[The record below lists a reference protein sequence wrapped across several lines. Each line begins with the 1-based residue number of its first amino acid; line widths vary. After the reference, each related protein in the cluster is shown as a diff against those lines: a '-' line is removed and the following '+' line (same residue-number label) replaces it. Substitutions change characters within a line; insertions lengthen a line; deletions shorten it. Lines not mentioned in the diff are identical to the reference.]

1 MITDEEVDTYV
12 IEHDKYVQEH
22 GRVWRA
28 IRMAYADRFWEG
40 VTTGAAGDGTARP
53 DRKIMSDYPIRI
65 EVNHLRSWVFS
76 YADALFHQGLR
87 ATVRPPTLP
96 RGKVETVLG
105 PEIEQ
110 HALNEPLTGQDIPP
124 VPTEKIAELV
134 NVWLDLV
141 QIEDQ
146 TERAFILGLMYP
158 EFALKMGCR
167 GDKRDNVVED
177 VWMDVI
183 PPWEALFDRRSRT
196 ADQMR
201 FIGHIYWAPI
211 EEVMGRFDIPEADL
225 SPVMAPDVLEEGE
238 RRNMR
243 TNAIGDQ
250 KYIRILEFYDNTAE
264 WTATDGEKTEGE
276 YRVYILEGLKNKM
289 EKKKPIYSGPV
300 PYDKTSGKPL
310 PPIQCVN
317 FISIPEYPLMGIAPA
332 YQQYLLNSETNYIH
346 TFMVNAARRDASR
359 VLLLLKSKFNK
370 ENIAKLTGGSDMTIV
385 EIEDE
390 GALLSQV
397 ATWLEQQPVSSTLL
411 QVFTMLEQARD
422 KTSLTSPMARGEA
435 VKYATAAE
443 IHSLNSFTETTLGR
457 IARKMNAALVRFIAL
472 FFRVLA
478 AEMDD
483 REEKK
488 IRMIV
493 NNKEVVVE
501 RKLLDEDWDVAIV
514 DTANTP
520 MGEAEKR
527 RDHQMIYPVLMELY
541 AVAKTGDAMA
551 IELLN
556 YTVDLYN
563 LPASMGFDVLVAREP
578 APPEPEPAPG
588 ALPPGAAPGPMG
600 PQGGGG
606 DAEALMGAMA
616 ASQPEGVV

>member
-1 MITDEEVDTYV
+1 MITDEEVNTYV

-22 GRVWRA
+22 ARTWRA
-28 IRMAYADRFWEG
+28 VRMAYADRFWEG
-40 VTTGAAGDGTARP
+40 ITSNAAGDGTARP

-76 YADALFHQGLR
+76 YADALFHQGLQ

-105 PEIEQ
+105 PEIKE
-110 HALNEPLTGQDIPP
+110 HPLNEPLTGQDIPP
-124 VPTEKIAELV
+124 VPTEKMAQLV

-167 GDKRDNVVED
+167 GDARDNVVED

-183 PPWEALFDRRSRT
+183 PPWEAMFDRRSRT

-201 FIGHIYWAPI
+201 FIGHIYWAPV
-211 EEVMGRFDIPEADL
+211 EEVIGRFDISEADL
-225 SPVMAPDVLEEGE
+225 DPVMAPDILEEGE

-243 TNAIGDQ
+243 TNAIADQ
-250 KYIRILEFYDNTAE
+250 KYIRILEFYDNTGE
-264 WTATDGEKTEGE
+264 WIAPEGDKSEGE
-276 YRVYILEGLKNKM
+276 YRVYILEGHKNQM
-289 EKKKPIYSGPV
+289 DKKKPLFKGPV
-300 PYDKTSGKPL
+300 PYDQTSGKPF

-317 FISIPEYPLMGIAPA
+317 FISIPEYPMMGVAPA
-332 YQQYLLNSETNYIH
+332 YQQYLLNAETNYVH

-359 VLLLLKSKFNK
+359 VLLLLKEKFNK
-370 ENIAKLTGGSDMTIV
+370 EDIAKLTGGSDMTIV
-385 EIEDE
+385 PIEDE
-390 GALLSQV
+390 NVILSQV
-397 ATWLEQQPVSSTLL
+397 AQWLEQQPVSSTLL

-422 KTSLTSPMARGEA
+422 KTSLTSPLARGEA

-483 REEKK
+483 REQKK

-493 NNKEVVVE
+493 NHKEVEIE
-501 RKLLDEDWDVAIV
+501 RKMLDEDWDVAIV

-541 AVAKTGDAMA
+541 SVAKTGDAMA

-556 YTVDLYN
+556 YTVELYN
-563 LPASMGFDVLVAREP
+563 LPASMGFDVLSAREP
-578 APPEPEPAPG
+578 AEPEPEPMADPG
-588 ALPPGAAPGPMG
+588 MAPGPMG

-606 DAEALMGAMA
+606 EAEALMGAMA
-616 ASQPEGVV
+616 ASQPQGPV